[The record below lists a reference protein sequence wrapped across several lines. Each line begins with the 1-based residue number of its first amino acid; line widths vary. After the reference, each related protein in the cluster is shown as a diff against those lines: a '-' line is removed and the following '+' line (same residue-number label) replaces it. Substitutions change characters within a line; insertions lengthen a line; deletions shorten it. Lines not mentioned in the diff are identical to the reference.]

1 MRRAPH
7 SVETYRASLKKIHE
21 LDDALELMYFG
32 WRGMTLA
39 ADEYLGTLGLS
50 RAHHRI
56 LYVIARRPGISVG
69 SLVEVIG
76 VSKQALNRP
85 LNLLLRRD
93 LVISERSAEQHR
105 SKLLSLT
112 EEGKRVE
119 HRASSHERKVMK
131 KAFDSVGSSGADAW
145 KMVMKTIA
153 ETT

>member
-1 MRRAPH
+1 MRRALH
-7 SVETYRASLKKIHE
+7 SVETYRASLKQIHE

-39 ADEYLGTLGLS
+39 ADEYLDTLGLS
-50 RAHHRI
+50 RVHHRI
-56 LYVIARRPGISVG
+56 LYVIARRPCISVG
-69 SLVEVIG
+69 SLIEVIG

-112 EEGKRVE
+112 DEGKRVE
-119 HRASSHERKVMK
+119 NRASSHERKVMK
-131 KAFDSVGSSGADAW
+131 KAFDSVGSSGAEAW

-153 ETT
+153 KKT